1 MLATR
6 YKLGEMSDYS
16 DYTDLQLFE
25 LIGKKRGFLIS
36 GGEIDYERTANMLL
50 DEFRSA
56 KIGKITLDRI

>member
-1 MLATR
+1 
-6 YKLGEMSDYS
+6 MSQYD

-50 DEFRSA
+50 EEFRSA